1 MARKKQN
8 GNGQGTVYPRKNK
21 QGKVIGYRGSYFA
34 PDGKRRYVFA
44 KKRSDA
50 ERALRQA
57 MTDAERGLVFEP
69 GTVTVE
75 GYLDRWLADSVKGT
89 VRRST
94 FVQYESVV
102 NRHIAPALGRLKL
115 KSLTPAHVRALYR
128 NKLDSGLAPRTV
140 QYILVTLHKALK
152 QAVMDGLIPR
162 NVTEAVKAPQAHKKE
177 VRPLDTTQIKAL
189 LSAARGGRLQAL
201 YVLAIHTGLRRSE
214 ILGLKWT
221 DVDLETGI
229 LSVQRSLD
237 TDGTFNPPKRNK
249 SRRTV
254 KLTGRAAEALKGH
267 RARQNE
273 ERLRLG
279 SLWEDHDLVFPNRVG
294 KPMNADNLYH
304 REFKPLLKK
313 VGLSGFT
320 FHSLRHTSATLLLS
334 KNVNPKIV
342 QEMLG
347 HATIS
352 QTMDTYSHVMPGMG
366 DVAATALEEALL

>member
-1 MARKKQN
+1 M
-8 GNGQGTVYPRKNK
+8 Y
-21 QGKVIGYRGSYFA
+21 
-34 PDGKRRYVFA
+34 
-44 KKRSDA
+44 
-50 ERALRQA
+50 
-57 MTDAERGLVFEP
+57 
-69 GTVTVE
+69 
-75 GYLDRWLADSVKGT
+75 
-89 VRRST
+89 
-94 FVQYESVV
+94 
-102 NRHIAPALGRLKL
+102 
-115 KSLTPAHVRALYR
+115 
-128 NKLDSGLAPRTV
+128 
-140 QYILVTLHKALK
+140 
-152 QAVMDGLIPR
+152 
-162 NVTEAVKAPQAHKKE
+162 
-177 VRPLDTTQIKAL
+177 TTQIKAL
-189 LSAARGGRLQAL
+189 LSAARGGRLEAL

-313 VGLSGFT
+313 ASLFGFT

-347 HATIS
+347 HAMIS